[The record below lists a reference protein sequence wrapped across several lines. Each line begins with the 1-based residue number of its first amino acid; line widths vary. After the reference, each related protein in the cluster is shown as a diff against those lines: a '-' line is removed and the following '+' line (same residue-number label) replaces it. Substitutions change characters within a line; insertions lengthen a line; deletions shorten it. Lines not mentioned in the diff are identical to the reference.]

1 MKIKS
6 EGMDD
11 AQQIVLVAL
20 EQAGVEVPAE
30 VKNSNGQELGSKA
43 LVSICSQAVALL
55 LSRGVSSSSSS
66 AVAAVFEV
74 PQGTAERFRFC
85 TDLAAAIKQLGYQ
98 ADLSFHQVPFH
109 ALSLSLSLFVSLCL
123 CFCLW
128 FFFCFSLKIGIC
140 NY

>member
-55 LSRGVSSSSSS
+55 LSRGVSSSS

-109 ALSLSLSLFVSLCL
+109 ALSPCLSVSVFLSLVLVLF
-123 CFCLW
+123 
-128 FFFCFSLKIGIC
+128 FSEDRDL
-140 NY
+140 

>member
-1 MKIKS
+1 M
-6 EGMDD
+6 
-11 AQQIVLVAL
+11 LVAL

-55 LSRGVSSSSSS
+55 SSRGVSSSS

-98 ADLSFHQVPFH
+98 TDLSFHQVPFH
-109 ALSLSLSLFVSLCL
+109 ALSLCLFLSVFLSLVRFL
-123 CFCLW
+123 
-128 FFFCFSLKIGIC
+128 FFSEDRDL
-140 NY
+140 

>member
-1 MKIKS
+1 M
-6 EGMDD
+6 
-11 AQQIVLVAL
+11 LVAL

-109 ALSLSLSLFVSLCL
+109 ALCLSLSLSVCVSVSGSFFV
-123 CFCLW
+123 FP
-128 FFFCFSLKIGIC
+128 
-140 NY
+140 

>member
-1 MKIKS
+1 
-6 EGMDD
+6 MDD

-30 VKNSNGQELGSKA
+30 VKSSNGQELGSKA

-55 LSRGVSSSSSS
+55 LSRGVSSSSSSSS

-109 ALSLSLSLFVSLCL
+109 ALSLSLCVSVFLSLVLFL
-123 CFCLW
+123 
-128 FFFCFSLKIGIC
+128 FFPEDRDL
-140 NY
+140 

>member
-66 AVAAVFEV
+66 SSSSAVAAVFEV

-109 ALSLSLSLFVSLCL
+109 ALSLCLSLSVFLSLVLFL
-123 CFCLW
+123 
-128 FFFCFSLKIGIC
+128 FFPEDRDL
-140 NY
+140 

>member
-1 MKIKS
+1 
-6 EGMDD
+6 MDD

-66 AVAAVFEV
+66 SAVAAVFEV

-109 ALSLSLSLFVSLCL
+109 VLSVSVFLSLVLFL
-123 CFCLW
+123 
-128 FFFCFSLKIGIC
+128 FFTENRDL
-140 NY
+140 

>member
-1 MKIKS
+1 
-6 EGMDD
+6 
-11 AQQIVLVAL
+11 
-20 EQAGVEVPAE
+20 
-30 VKNSNGQELGSKA
+30 LGSKA

-55 LSRGVSSSSSS
+55 LSRGVSSSSSSSSS

-109 ALSLSLSLFVSLCL
+109 ALSLSLCLSLSLSVCVSVSGSFFV
-123 CFCLW
+123 FP
-128 FFFCFSLKIGIC
+128 
-140 NY
+140 

>member
-1 MKIKS
+1 M
-6 EGMDD
+6 
-11 AQQIVLVAL
+11 LVAL

-55 LSRGVSSSSSS
+55 LSRGVSSSSS

-109 ALSLSLSLFVSLCL
+109 ALSVCLCVSVFLSLVLFS
-123 CFCLW
+123 
-128 FFFCFSLKIGIC
+128 FFPEDRDL
-140 NY
+140 

>member
-1 MKIKS
+1 
-6 EGMDD
+6 MDD

-66 AVAAVFEV
+66 SSSAVAAVFEV

-109 ALSLSLSLFVSLCL
+109 ALSLCLSLSVFLSLVLFL
-123 CFCLW
+123 
-128 FFFCFSLKIGIC
+128 FFPEDRDL
-140 NY
+140 

>member
-1 MKIKS
+1 
-6 EGMDD
+6 MDD

-30 VKNSNGQELGSKA
+30 VKNSNGQELGSRA

-55 LSRGVSSSSSS
+55 LSRGVPSSSSSS

-85 TDLAAAIKQLGYQ
+85 TDLAAAIKHLGYQ

-109 ALSLSLSLFVSLCL
+109 ALSLCLSVSVFLSLVLFL
-123 CFCLW
+123 
-128 FFFCFSLKIGIC
+128 FFPEDRDL
-140 NY
+140 

>member
-1 MKIKS
+1 
-6 EGMDD
+6 MDD

-20 EQAGVEVPAE
+20 EQAGVDVPAE
-30 VKNSNGQELGSKA
+30 VKKSNGQELGSKA

-55 LSRGVSSSSSS
+55 LSRGVSSSSSSSSSSS

-109 ALSLSLSLFVSLCL
+109 ALSLSLSLCL